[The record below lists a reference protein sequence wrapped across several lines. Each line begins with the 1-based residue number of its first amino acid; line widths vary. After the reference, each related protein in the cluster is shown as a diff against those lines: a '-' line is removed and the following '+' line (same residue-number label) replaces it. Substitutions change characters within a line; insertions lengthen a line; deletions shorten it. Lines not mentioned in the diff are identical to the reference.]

1 MLPQRPSAS
10 SGRPHLRTDYQSR
23 RVNSWL
29 TRASTGVERRRGSA
43 CVERLVKSAGGSSGG
58 TPTRT
63 RRTFRPRCSPR
74 SACLKRLAGSR
85 YNLGAAFQFMF
96 YIARRVDF
104 EGKPNNDANG
114 ARYLHFGVL
123 SKLGGLAAALA
134 RGPHHCALV
143 FPKIIGS
150 TLGNY
155 ETLASGLIA
164 ASAVLFAG
172 VA

>member
-1 MLPQRPSAS
+1 
-10 SGRPHLRTDYQSR
+10 
-23 RVNSWL
+23 
-29 TRASTGVERRRGSA
+29 
-43 CVERLVKSAGGSSGG
+43 
-58 TPTRT
+58 
-63 RRTFRPRCSPR
+63 
-74 SACLKRLAGSR
+74 
-85 YNLGAAFQFMF
+85 MF

-104 EGKPNNDANG
+104 EGEPNNDANG

-155 ETLASGLIA
+155 ETFSVRAYCGIGGFVRRRCLNR
-164 ASAVLFAG
+164 
-172 VA
+172 